1 MRAFICAVLTSA
13 SIIASSASIA
23 DDSSAMLAAGGIQ
36 FTKAPEIRMAREDLY
51 LSPKQVRIRYEFAN
65 DSGKDIDTLVAFP
78 MPDIDQWNFY
88 EEPIGTVGNDPVN
101 FMNFKVVADG
111 RNVPVQVEQRAFVDS
126 RDVTDIVKSVG
137 LPVDVLVGGGVDKI
151 DHLAPARKKILEKAG
166 IAEADAPDQE
176 HPKWLVR
183 TKFYWTQ
190 HFPAGKTIV
199 IEHSYVPV
207 TGQTFFSTYDL
218 NPKQAA
224 EGGGNSW
231 QTDYCMDNGTLSAI
245 RKLLAAPRP
254 AGQDAGLLNI
264 YSTGF
269 ILKTAN
275 NWKGGIGTLHLTV
288 DKLKPTNIMSMC
300 WASDLEKTGPTT
312 FESTLTNFQPK
323 SDIKFVVLE

>member
-1 MRAFICAVLTSA
+1 MSAAVVALSAARA
-13 SIIASSASIA
+13 
-23 DDSSAMLAAGGIQ
+23 DNSSAMLAAGGIQ
-36 FTKAPEIRMAREDLY
+36 FTKAPDVRMAREDLY

-65 DSGKDIDTLVAFP
+65 DSGKDVDTLVAFP

-111 RNVPVQVEQRAFVDS
+111 RNVPVQVEQRAFVDN

-137 LPVDVLVGGGVDKI
+137 LPIDVLVGGGIDKI
-151 DHLAPARKKILEKAG
+151 DHLPAAKKKILEKAG

-190 HFPAGKTIV
+190 HFPAGKTV
-199 IEHSYVPV
+199 VVEHNYVPV
-207 TGQTFFSTYDL
+207 TGQTFFSTEDL
-218 NPKQAA
+218 KPGKPA

-231 QTDYCMDNGTLSAI
+231 QTDYCMDPVTLSTI

-254 AGQDAGLLNI
+254 TGQDAGMLNI

-300 WASDLEKTGPTT
+300 WAGDLKKTGATT
-312 FESTLTNFQPK
+312 FESTLTNVQPK